1 MKLKKHNMIPF
12 IKMHGLGNDFIFI
25 DKANLPA
32 AFNAE
37 FIQKI
42 AHRKTGIG
50 CDQLIVYS
58 YLSPKRYLMEI
69 YNSDGSSAKMCG
81 NATRC
86 LALYIFQQHQE
97 KDVEIIV
104 GDKVL
109 KVKIL
114 DNGLVQANMGPAQ
127 FEADWMPKA
136 GALMDIAYNY
146 GLNPKEIVCVDVGN
160 PHIVIFYND
169 LTRQDQYAL
178 GERIQKMFDEIGGI
192 NVNFAKFV
200 DDKIDLKVWERGVG
214 FTMACGSGACA
225 TFAAGRKLKFIDQ
238 DVIISFHVGNLFM
251 SSLNQDIIMSG
262 SAHKIAIGSYY
273 G

>member
-1 MKLKKHNMIPF
+1 MIPF

-25 DKANLPA
+25 EKKDLPA
-32 AFNAE
+32 SFNEE
-37 FIQKI
+37 FVQKI
-42 AHRKTGIG
+42 AHRKMGIG

-58 YLSPKRYLMEI
+58 YLSLKRHLMEI
-69 YNSDGSSAKMCG
+69 YNADGSSAKMCG

-86 LALYIFQQHQE
+86 LALHIFQEYQE
-97 KDVEIIV
+97 KEVEIVV
-104 GDKVL
+104 GEKIL

-114 DNGLVQANMGPAQ
+114 DNDSVEVNMGPAQ
-127 FEADWMPKA
+127 FEADWILKA
-136 GALMDIAYNY
+136 GELMDIVYNY
-146 GLNPKEIVCVDVGN
+146 GLNSKEIVCVDVGN
-160 PHIVIFYND
+160 PHIVIFYDD
-169 LTRQDQYAL
+169 LTNQDQYSL
-178 GERIQKMFDEIGGI
+178 GDRLQKVFDKIGGI

-200 DDKIDLKVWERGVG
+200 DNKIALKVWERGVG

-238 DVIISFHVGNLFM
+238 DVIINFHIGNLLM